1 MLSRLRAL
9 LAPPPSTPKDGEV
22 RVLFLTRKYPPMIGG
37 LETLSY
43 NLTTGYTGPK
53 TIVAL
58 GRLQRHLVWFLPY
71 VSLRTLLTGRHYD
84 IVHVGDPMLALAARI
99 AHTFSRKKV
108 VMCVHG
114 LDLVYGSRLYQA
126 YLRAFIY
133 ADTYVAISAATRRLA
148 EERGL
153 DPVTIITIGVANDFF
168 KIERRADADPEVA
181 AARKGRLVLLTTGRL
196 IPRKGVA
203 WFVANVLPRLDVL
216 YVVVGGGRDYDRIKQ
231 AAVEAGVTDKLL
243 LIWQPEQ
250 ERLYRLFAAADVF
263 VMPNIPSPN
272 DVEGFGIVGIEA
284 AASGLPVVASR
295 LEGIP
300 DAVADGET
308 GILVEPMNVDAYVAT
323 IERLR
328 ADPVARVEFGER
340 ARRYV
345 KARNDWDEIVRQY
358 TKLFRELCGRAEVPK
373 TNGAA
378 AKFNSEPHALDEQR
392 P

>member
-9 LAPPPSTPKDGEV
+9 FAPPPARSSGEP

-71 VSLRTLLTGRHYD
+71 TSLRVLLTGYKYD
-84 IVHVGDPMLALAARI
+84 LVHVGDPMLSLAGRI
-99 AHTFSRKKV
+99 AHSVWRKKV

-148 EERGL
+148 EARGL
-153 DPVTIITIGVANDFF
+153 YPVTIITIGVANEFF
-168 KIERRADADPEVA
+168 KVQRYADADPEVA
-181 AARKGRLVLLTTGRL
+181 AARKGRMVLLTTGRL

-203 WFVANVLPRLDVL
+203 WFVTNVLPQRDVL
-216 YVVVGGGRDYDRIKQ
+216 YVVVGGGRDHDRIKQ
-231 AAVEAGVTDKLL
+231 AAADAGVTDKLL
-243 LIWQPEQ
+243 LIWQPDQ
-250 ERLYRLFAAADVF
+250 ERLYKLFAAADVF
-263 VMPNIPSPN
+263 VMPNIPIPN

-300 DAVADGET
+300 DAVVDGES
-308 GILVEPMNVDAYVAT
+308 GVLVEPANADAYVAA
-323 IERLR
+323 IEKLQT
-328 ADPVARVEFGER
+328 DPEARVAFGEK

-345 KARNDWDEIVRQY
+345 RTRNDWREVVGAYAR
-358 TKLFRELCGRAEVPK
+358 LFRDLCGE
-373 TNGAA
+373 
-378 AKFNSEPHALDEQR
+378 EEQR
-392 P
+392 PLRTREESVVRPPPN

>member
-9 LAPPPSTPKDGEV
+9 FAPPPPRSDGEV

-58 GRLQRHLVWFLPY
+58 GRLQRHLLWFLPY
-71 VSLRTLLTGRHYD
+71 TSLRVLLTGYKYD
-84 IVHVGDPMLALAARI
+84 LVHVGDPMLSLAGRI
-99 AHTFSRKKV
+99 AHTVWRKKV

-133 ADTYVAISAATRRLA
+133 ADTFVAISAATRRLA
-148 EERGL
+148 EARGL
-153 DPVTIITIGVANDFF
+153 YPVTIITIGVANEFF
-168 KIERRADADPEVA
+168 KVVRRADADPEVA
-181 AARKGRLVLLTTGRL
+181 AARKGRTVLLTTGRL

-203 WFVANVLPRLDVL
+203 WFVTNVLPRLDVL
-216 YVVVGGGRDYDRIKQ
+216 YVVVGGGRDHERIKQ
-231 AAVEAGVTDKLL
+231 AAEDAGVTDKLL
-243 LIWQPEQ
+243 LIWQPDQ
-250 ERLYRLFAAADVF
+250 ERLYTLFSSADAF
-263 VMPNIPSPN
+263 VMPNIPIPN

-300 DAVADGET
+300 DAVVDGES
-308 GILVEPMNVDAYVAT
+308 GLLVEPANADAYVAA
-323 IERLR
+323 IEKLQ
-328 ADPVARVEFGER
+328 ADPAARIAFGEK

-345 KARNDWDEIVRQY
+345 RARNDWREVVGAYAR
-358 TKLFRELCGRAEVPK
+358 LFRDLCGEEESRPRRAREESVVLPPP
-373 TNGAA
+373 N
-378 AKFNSEPHALDEQR
+378 
-392 P
+392 

>member
-1 MLSRLRAL
+1 
-9 LAPPPSTPKDGEV
+9 
-22 RVLFLTRKYPPMIGG
+22 MIGG

-71 VSLRTLLTGRHYD
+71 ASLRTLLTGYRYD
-84 IVHVGDPMLALAARI
+84 VVHVGDPMLALTARI
-99 AHTFSRKKV
+99 AHSVWGKKV

-126 YLRAFIY
+126 YLRTFIY
-133 ADTYVAISAATRRLA
+133 ADTYVAISVATRRLA
-148 EERGL
+148 EARGL
-153 DPVTIITIGVANDFF
+153 YPVTIITIGVANDFF

-181 AARKGRLVLLTTGRL
+181 AARKGRMVLLTTGRL

-203 WFVANVLPRLDVL
+203 WFVANVLPRLDAL
-216 YVVVGGGRDYDRIKQ
+216 YVVVGGGRDHDRIKQ
-231 AAVEAGVTDKLL
+231 AAADAGVTDKLL

-250 ERLYRLFAAADVF
+250 ERLYRLFASADLF
-263 VMPNIPSPN
+263 VMPNIPIPN

-300 DAVADGET
+300 DAVVDGES
-308 GILVEPMNVDAYVAT
+308 GILVEPGNAEAYVAA
-323 IERLR
+323 IEKFA
-328 ADPVARVEFGER
+328 ADPAGRVAFGEK
-340 ARRYV
+340 ARGYV
-345 KARNDWDEIVRQY
+345 RARNDWREVVRAY
-358 TKLFRELCGRAEVPK
+358 GRLFRDLCWE
-373 TNGAA
+373 
-378 AKFNSEPHALDEQR
+378 DEQR
-392 P
+392 EAMRTREESVLRPPPN

>member
-9 LAPPPSTPKDGEV
+9 FAPPPASPSGDA

-71 VSLRTLLTGRHYD
+71 TSLRVLLTGYKYD
-84 IVHVGDPMLALAARI
+84 LVHVGDPMLSLAGRI
-99 AHTFSRKKV
+99 AHGVWGKKV

-148 EERGL
+148 EARGL
-153 DPVTIITIGVANDFF
+153 YPVTIITIGVANEFF
-168 KIERRADADPEVA
+168 KVQRHADADPEVA
-181 AARKGRLVLLTTGRL
+181 AARKGRMVLLTTGRL

-203 WFVANVLPRLDVL
+203 WFVTNVLPRLDVL
-216 YVVVGGGRDYDRIKQ
+216 YVVVGGGRDHARIVQ
-231 AAVEAGVTDKLL
+231 AAADAGVTDKLL
-243 LIWQPEQ
+243 LIWQPDQ
-250 ERLYRLFAAADVF
+250 ERLYKLFAAADVF
-263 VMPNIPSPN
+263 VMPNIPIPN

-300 DAVADGET
+300 DAVVDGES
-308 GILVEPMNVDAYVAT
+308 GILVEPANADAYVAA
-323 IERLR
+323 IEKMRT
-328 ADPVARVEFGER
+328 DPEARVAFGEK

-345 KARNDWDEIVRQY
+345 RTRNDWREVVGAYAR
-358 TKLFRELCGRAEVPK
+358 LFRDLCGEEER
-373 TNGAA
+373 
-378 AKFNSEPHALDEQR
+378 R
-392 P
+392 PLRTREESVEHPPPN